1 MLTTISNI
9 KALRDIA
16 ANVKDAR
23 LEPYIQEV
31 EDAYIMPALG
41 AELYERLSTQAEPT
55 ADDTILLDGNYYDG
69 PKGRE
74 YCHGIRKATAYFAYS
89 RMLNNQQVNVTAFGI
104 VTKTG
109 SYSQPAEAA
118 LIEKASI
125 DAIKMGELCLASCIK
140 FLHRNDECCKGH
152 PGTRPGETKLHVQ
165 ILS

>member
-55 ADDTILLDGNYYDG
+55 ADDAILLD
-69 PKGRE
+69 
-74 YCHGIRKATAYFAYS
+74 
-89 RMLNNQQVNVTAFGI
+89 
-104 VTKTG
+104 
-109 SYSQPAEAA
+109 
-118 LIEKASI
+118 
-125 DAIKMGELCLASCIK
+125 
-140 FLHRNDECCKGH
+140 
-152 PGTRPGETKLHVQ
+152 TRPPAGVTIVFR
-165 ILS
+165 